1 MSNYIHLRKF
11 KTEELIFDE
20 KETIIILKFIFSNR
34 KTLVE
39 GMTINDRVREFAQGL
54 LIEAVDASYALGFVE
69 ALFRATANP
78 GAGTKKILTKFGKKA
93 LKNWFKHA
101 TPKDLMQVKI
111 YEIVRKQ
118 LEYNFGRVL
127 ILHSNG
133 TAMNEI
139 NNAAFIT
146 YSLNQLN
153 SEKDRRV
160 WG

>member
-11 KTEELIFDE
+11 KVDELIFDE
-20 KETIIILKFIFSNR
+20 EETVIILKFIFSNR
-34 KTLVE
+34 KTQIE

-69 ALFRATANP
+69 ALFRATSNP
-78 GAGTKKILTKFGKKA
+78 GAGAKKILKKFGKKA

-111 YEIVRKQ
+111 YEVVRKQ
-118 LEYNFGRVL
+118 LEYSFGR
-127 ILHSNG
+127 ILLMYSNG

-139 NNAAFIT
+139 KNASFVA

-153 SEKDRRV
+153 SERDQRV